1 MKDFNKCD
9 ILPLGMEI
17 VDMVYDLYDGLPWQ
31 QVAEYKAQSMRAG
44 ISIPSNIAEDNSR
57 RTEREKFRYM
67 EIALGSAFELETQT
81 LSAQRRAWCP
91 KDKVELLIQALE
103 REQKML
109 SGFMSVLKP

>member
-1 MKDFNKCD
+1 
-9 ILPLGMEI
+9 
-17 VDMVYDLYDGLPWQ
+17 
-31 QVAEYKAQSMRAG
+31 
-44 ISIPSNIAEDNSR
+44 
-57 RTEREKFRYM
+57 M

-91 KDKVELLIQALE
+91 KEKVELLIQALE